1 MSFNAWEKE
10 YWSSHYD
17 KTYGFKEAAQKSFYG
32 ISESTLLLALL
43 LALSVINR
51 LASDFRPSDLT
62 FDDVNSN
69 TL

>member
-1 MSFNAWEKE
+1 MSFNAWKKE

-43 LALSVINR
+43 LALSVINKF
-51 LASDFRPSDLT
+51 SDFRPSDLT